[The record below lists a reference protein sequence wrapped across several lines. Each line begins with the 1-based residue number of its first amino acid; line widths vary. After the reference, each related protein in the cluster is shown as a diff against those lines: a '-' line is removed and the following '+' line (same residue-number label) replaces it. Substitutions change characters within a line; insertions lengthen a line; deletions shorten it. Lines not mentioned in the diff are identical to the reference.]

1 MEFHFCSIGKR
12 EPIRPP
18 WTANLGEMVRVE
30 ASCRAMCTA
39 CDGWRDVDLEA
50 LLGVIGPE
58 ARLWGKLV
66 KCRFLPGCAGANR
79 FFYPQGGRFV
89 GTWST

>member
-39 CDGWRDVDLEA
+39 CDGWRDVDLA
-50 LLGVIGPE
+50 RKIQLGLADV
-58 ARLWGKLV
+58 A
-66 KCRFLPGCAGANR
+66 
-79 FFYPQGGRFV
+79 
-89 GTWST
+89 